1 MSKHRFPN
9 FAEAAIVFIAL
20 ASMLTLP
27 TPAKA
32 QLPPNLDRYIDTVLR
47 TFNVPG
53 VSLAIVRDG
62 KLLLA
67 KGYGVKRTGRPE
79 RVDEHTLFPIASN
92 TKAFTAMALAIL
104 VDEGKLKWDD
114 PVIDHLPWFR
124 MSDPWVTME
133 MTIRDLLVHH
143 SGIPAF
149 AGDIL
154 LFPPS
159 TYTRREILEKI
170 KKIPLVNSF
179 RTTYAYDNILYVAAG
194 EVISNVSHMDWE
206 DFIRTRILDKM
217 GMTESLSRFS
227 SLHHQTNIAS
237 GHIRIEPNPAGSA
250 TSSTNPNPG
259 NGRAANIL
267 PIDGYSEQEIGDAAD
282 PAGGICSNAVDMG
295 KWLRAQLDS
304 GRGPGTQ
311 SLLHP
316 AATSDLWKIV
326 TPITVGDVPDELA
339 PAQMDFCGYALGM
352 RIFNYGP
359 YKVAGHGGKLDGYV
373 SEVILVP
380 KLKLGIAVLT
390 NQETTGAYWSIIYHL
405 LDYFMGNAHFDWVD
419 GYRRQLDSSRAVI
432 RREWQKSLIKP
443 LATAPMPAASPLYTG
458 KYSDRFYGDI
468 LIAKDSGGLVL
479 HFTQTPQFVA
489 RLQPFQHETFKAVF
503 ENPALRADSYVSF
516 ALGPD
521 GEVESCKL
529 KVIDPASD
537 ISFDDLN
544 FVKDK

>member
-53 VSLAIVRDG
+53 ISLAIVRDG

-227 SLHHQTNIAS
+227 TLRHQTNIAT

-259 NGRAANIL
+259 NGRAANR
-267 PIDGYSEQEIGDAAD
+267 SEDTRLN
-282 PAGGICSNAVDMG
+282 S
-295 KWLRAQLDS
+295 S
-304 GRGPGTQ
+304 
-311 SLLHP
+311 H
-316 AATSDLWKIV
+316 
-326 TPITVGDVPDELA
+326 
-339 PAQMDFCGYALGM
+339 
-352 RIFNYGP
+352 
-359 YKVAGHGGKLDGYV
+359 
-373 SEVILVP
+373 
-380 KLKLGIAVLT
+380 
-390 NQETTGAYWSIIYHL
+390 
-405 LDYFMGNAHFDWVD
+405 
-419 GYRRQLDSSRAVI
+419 RR
-432 RREWQKSLIKP
+432 
-443 LATAPMPAASPLYTG
+443 
-458 KYSDRFYGDI
+458 
-468 LIAKDSGGLVL
+468 
-479 HFTQTPQFVA
+479 
-489 RLQPFQHETFKAVF
+489 
-503 ENPALRADSYVSF
+503 
-516 ALGPD
+516 
-521 GEVESCKL
+521 
-529 KVIDPASD
+529 
-537 ISFDDLN
+537 
-544 FVKDK
+544 